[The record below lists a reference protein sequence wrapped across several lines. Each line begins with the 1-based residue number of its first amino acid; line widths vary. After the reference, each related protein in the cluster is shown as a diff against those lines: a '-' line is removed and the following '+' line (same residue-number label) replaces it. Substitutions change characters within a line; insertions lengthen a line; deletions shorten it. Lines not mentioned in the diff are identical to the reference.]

1 MSQKKNCLKP
11 REVDL
16 HNSFKSPFKMHRKVF
31 QTGKHKE
38 QILWYVTNQIVSLF
52 PLKKFS
58 ISFCTP
64 LAWVSPTFFF
74 LSSHCPLREP
84 WALDWYLKVL
94 VLGWNPFHDMTFY
107 RDSVAVEDVVTNLY
121 LLSAPLY
128 TSCTL
133 NTKVGLAS
141 FSFRSVMNKKKLQGS
156 FNIKSTDCKFYLL
169 LSDQYMPVS
178 MSCYIIY
185 TYYIHVVLYH
195 C

>member
-1 MSQKKNCLKP
+1 
-11 REVDL
+11 
-16 HNSFKSPFKMHRKVF
+16 
-31 QTGKHKE
+31 
-38 QILWYVTNQIVSLF
+38 
-52 PLKKFS
+52 
-58 ISFCTP
+58 
-64 LAWVSPTFFF
+64 
-74 LSSHCPLREP
+74 
-84 WALDWYLKVL
+84 
-94 VLGWNPFHDMTFY
+94 MTFY

-178 MSCYIIY
+178 MSCYIIL
-185 TYYIHVVLYH
+185 YIHIIYMLFYIIVK
-195 C
+195 

>member
-1 MSQKKNCLKP
+1 
-11 REVDL
+11 
-16 HNSFKSPFKMHRKVF
+16 
-31 QTGKHKE
+31 
-38 QILWYVTNQIVSLF
+38 
-52 PLKKFS
+52 
-58 ISFCTP
+58 
-64 LAWVSPTFFF
+64 
-74 LSSHCPLREP
+74 
-84 WALDWYLKVL
+84 
-94 VLGWNPFHDMTFY
+94 MTFY

-133 NTKVGLAS
+133 NTKVGLAF

-156 FNIKSTDCKFYLL
+156 FKTDCKFYLL

-178 MSCYIIY
+178 MSCYIMY